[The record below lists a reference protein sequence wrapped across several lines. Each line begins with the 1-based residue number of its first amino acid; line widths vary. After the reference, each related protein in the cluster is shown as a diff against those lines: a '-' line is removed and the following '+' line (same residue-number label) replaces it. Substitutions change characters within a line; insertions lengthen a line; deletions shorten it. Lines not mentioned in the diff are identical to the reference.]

1 MFDYVKLINDFKALG
16 FDYSRFVMVL
26 SLLLGLCVGLIM
38 AYIGI
43 IDANASKVKDNL
55 FVGSISF
62 IVTSAL
68 TALFFNFAISVVIK
82 PIVPKYGL
90 SYIKSIASENGVSN
104 LDNLDYNVEYLNKKY
119 IDSTSI
125 LNYGNKDSG
134 DTYSYNP
141 HFNKLKDISSYD
153 YVNYML
159 NKFYL
164 DKDIDS
170 YVEVVLDSSGL
181 SYGSI
186 YKELRR

>member
-1 MFDYVKLINDFKALG
+1 MFDYTKLINDFKALG
-16 FDYSRFVMVL
+16 FDYSRFVMIL

-43 IDANASKVKDNL
+43 IDANASKVKDKL
-55 FVGSISF
+55 FVGSIGF

-82 PIVPKYGL
+82 PIVPKYDL
-90 SYIKSIASENGVSN
+90 SYIKRVASENGVNN
-104 LDNLDYNVEYLNKKY
+104 LDNLDYNIEYLNKKY
-119 IDSTSI
+119 IDSTRI
-125 LNYGNKDSG
+125 LNYGNKDSE
-134 DTYSYNP
+134 DAYSYNP

-164 DKDIDS
+164 DRGIDS
-170 YVEVVLDSSGL
+170 YVEVVLDSSDL
-181 SYGSI
+181 SYDSI

>member
-1 MFDYVKLINDFKALG
+1 MFDYVKIINDLKALG
-16 FDYSRFVMVL
+16 FDYSRFVMIL

-38 AYIGI
+38 AYVEL
-43 IDANASKVKDNL
+43 IDANVFKVKDKL

-62 IVTSAL
+62 IVASAL

-82 PIVPKYGL
+82 PIIPKYDL
-90 SYIKSIASENGVSN
+90 SYLKSVASENGVNN
-104 LDNLDYNVEYLNKKY
+104 LDNLDYNIEYLNKKY

-125 LNYGNKDSG
+125 LNYGSKDSE
-134 DTYSYNP
+134 DAYSYKP
-141 HFNKLKDISSYD
+141 HSNKLKDISSYD
-153 YVNYML
+153 YINYML

-170 YVEVVLDSSGL
+170 YVEVALDNSDL
-181 SYGSI
+181 SYNSI

>member
-1 MFDYVKLINDFKALG
+1 MFNYVKIINDLKALG
-16 FDYSRFVMVL
+16 FDYSRFVMIL

-38 AYIGI
+38 AYVEL

-55 FVGSISF
+55 FIGSISF

-82 PIVPKYGL
+82 PTVPKYNL
-90 SYIKSIASENGVSN
+90 SYLKNIASENGVSN
-104 LDNLDYNVEYLNKKY
+104 LGNLEYNVEYLFKKY
-119 IDSTSI
+119 NDNTSI
-125 LNYGNKDSG
+125 LNYGSKDSG
-134 DTYSYNP
+134 DVYSYKP
-141 HFNKLKDISSYD
+141 SYNKLKDISSYD

-164 DKDIDS
+164 DKSIDS
-170 YVEVVLDSSGL
+170 YVEIALDNSDL
-181 SYGSI
+181 SYDSI

>member
-1 MFDYVKLINDFKALG
+1 MFNYIKLINDFKALG
-16 FDYSRFVMVL
+16 FDYSRFVIIL

-62 IVTSAL
+62 IATSAL

-82 PIVPKYGL
+82 PIVPKYNL
-90 SYIKSIASENGVSN
+90 SYLKSVASENGVSN
-104 LDNLDYNVEYLNKKY
+104 LDNLDYNVEYLFKKY
-119 IDSTSI
+119 TDSTSI
-125 LNYGNKDSG
+125 LNYGNKDSE
-134 DTYSYNP
+134 DAYSYNP

-164 DKDIDS
+164 DRGIDS
-170 YVEVVLDSSGL
+170 YVEIALDNSDL
-181 SYGSI
+181 SYDSI

>member
-1 MFDYVKLINDFKALG
+1 MFNYVKIINDLKALG
-16 FDYSRFVMVL
+16 FDYSRFVMIL

-38 AYIGI
+38 AYVEL

-55 FVGSISF
+55 FIGSISF

-82 PIVPKYGL
+82 PIVPKYNL
-90 SYIKSIASENGVSN
+90 SYLKNIASENGVSN
-104 LDNLDYNVEYLNKKY
+104 LDNLEYNVEYLNKKY
-119 IDSTSI
+119 TDSTSI
-125 LNYGNKDSG
+125 LNYGNKDSE
-134 DTYSYNP
+134 DAYSYNP
-141 HFNKLKDISSYD
+141 HFNKLKYISSYD
-153 YVNYML
+153 YINYML

-170 YVEVVLDSSGL
+170 YVEIALDNSDL
-181 SYGSI
+181 SYDSI

>member
-1 MFDYVKLINDFKALG
+1 MFDYIKLISDFKALG
-16 FDYSRFVMVL
+16 FDYSRFVMIL

-62 IVTSAL
+62 IATSAL

-82 PIVPKYGL
+82 PIVPKYNL
-90 SYIKSIASENGVSN
+90 SYLKSVASENGVNN
-104 LDNLDYNVEYLNKKY
+104 LDNLDYNVEYLFKKY
-119 IDSTSI
+119 SDYNKISITDSKGS
-125 LNYGNKDSG
+125 KDA
-134 DTYSYNP
+134 YSYEPSSNRL
-141 HFNKLKDISSYD
+141 NDISSYD

-164 DKDIDS
+164 DKSIDS
-170 YVEVVLDSSGL
+170 YVEIALDNSDL
-181 SYGSI
+181 SYSSL
-186 YKELRR
+186 YRELRR

>member
-1 MFDYVKLINDFKALG
+1 MFDYIKLISDFKALG
-16 FDYSRFVMVL
+16 FDYSRFVMIL

-62 IVTSAL
+62 IATSAL

-82 PIVPKYGL
+82 PIVPKYNL
-90 SYIKSIASENGVSN
+90 SYLKSVASENGVNN
-104 LDNLDYNVEYLNKKY
+104 LDNLDYNVEYLFKKY
-119 IDSTSI
+119 SDYNKISITDSKGS
-125 LNYGNKDSG
+125 KDA
-134 DTYSYNP
+134 YSYEPSSNRL
-141 HFNKLKDISSYD
+141 NDISSCD

-164 DKDIDS
+164 DKSIDS
-170 YVEVVLDSSGL
+170 YVGIALDNSDL
-181 SYGSI
+181 SYSSV
-186 YKELRR
+186 YRELRR

>member
-1 MFDYVKLINDFKALG
+1 MFNYIKLINDFKALG
-16 FDYSRFVMVL
+16 FDYSRFVIIL

-62 IVTSAL
+62 IATSTL
-68 TALFFNFAISVVIK
+68 TALFFNFAISVVIN
-82 PIVPKYGL
+82 PIIPKYDL
-90 SYIKSIASENGVSN
+90 NYIKSIASENGVNN
-104 LDNLDYNVEYLNKKY
+104 LDNLDYNVEYLYKKY
-119 IDSTSI
+119 TDSTSI
-125 LNYGNKDSG
+125 LNYSSKDSG
-134 DTYSYNP
+134 DAYSYKP
-141 HFNKLKDISSYD
+141 HYNKLKDISSYD

-164 DKDIDS
+164 DKSIDS
-170 YVEVVLDSSGL
+170 YVEIALDSSDL
-181 SYGSI
+181 SYDSI

>member
-1 MFDYVKLINDFKALG
+1 MI
-16 FDYSRFVMVL
+16 L

-82 PIVPKYGL
+82 PIVPKYDL

-104 LDNLDYNVEYLNKKY
+104 LDNLDYNIEYLNKKY

-125 LNYGNKDSG
+125 LNYGSKDSENA
-134 DTYSYNP
+134 YSYNP
-141 HFNKLKDISSYD
+141 SFNKLKDISRYD
-153 YVNYML
+153 YINYML

-170 YVEVVLDSSGL
+170 YVEVVLDSSDL
-181 SYGSI
+181 SYDSI

>member
-1 MFDYVKLINDFKALG
+1 MFDYVKIINDLKALG
-16 FDYSRFVMVL
+16 FDYSRFVMIL
-26 SLLLGLCVGLIM
+26 SLLLGLCVGVIM

-43 IDANASKVKDNL
+43 IDANASKVKDRL

-62 IVTSAL
+62 IVASAL

-82 PIVPKYGL
+82 PIVPKYDL
-90 SYIKSIASENGVSN
+90 SYIKNIASENGVSN
-104 LDNLDYNVEYLNKKY
+104 LDNLDYNIEYLFKKY
-119 IDSTSI
+119 NDNTSI
-125 LNYGNKDSG
+125 LNYGSKDSE
-134 DTYSYNP
+134 DAYSYNP

-164 DKDIDS
+164 DKSIDS
-170 YVEVVLDSSGL
+170 YVEIALDSSDL
-181 SYGSI
+181 SYDSI

>member
-1 MFDYVKLINDFKALG
+1 MFDYTKLINDFKALG
-16 FDYSRFVMVL
+16 FDYSRFVMIL
-26 SLLLGLCVGLIM
+26 SLLLSLCVGLIM
-38 AYIGI
+38 DYIEI
-43 IDANASKVKDNL
+43 IDANASKVKDRL

-82 PIVPKYGL
+82 PIIPKYNL
-90 SYIKSIASENGVSN
+90 SYLKSVASENGVSN
-104 LDNLDYNVEYLNKKY
+104 LDNLDYNVEYLYKKY
-119 IDSTSI
+119 TDSTRI
-125 LNYGNKDSG
+125 LNYGNKDSE
-134 DTYSYNP
+134 DAYSYSP

-153 YVNYML
+153 YINYML

-170 YVEVVLDSSGL
+170 YVEIALDNSDL
-181 SYGSI
+181 SYASI

>member
-1 MFDYVKLINDFKALG
+1 MFNYIKLISDFKALG
-16 FDYSRFVMVL
+16 INYSRFVMIL

-43 IDANASKVKDNL
+43 IDANASKVKDKL

-62 IVTSAL
+62 VATSAL

-82 PIVPKYGL
+82 PIVPKYNL

-104 LDNLDYNVEYLNKKY
+104 LDNLNYNIEYLNKKY
-119 IDSTSI
+119 TDSTSI
-125 LNYGNKDSG
+125 LNYGIKDSE
-134 DTYSYNP
+134 DAYSYNP
-141 HFNKLKDISSYD
+141 NFNKLKDIGKYD
-153 YVNYML
+153 YINYML

-170 YVEVVLDSSGL
+170 YVELALDSSDL
-181 SYGSI
+181 SYDSI